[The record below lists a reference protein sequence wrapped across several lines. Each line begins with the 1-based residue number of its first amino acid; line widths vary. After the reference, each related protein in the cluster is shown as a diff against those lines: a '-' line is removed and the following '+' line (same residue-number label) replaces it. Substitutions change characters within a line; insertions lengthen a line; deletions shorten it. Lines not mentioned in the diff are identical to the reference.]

1 MNCGCMMN
9 NLVIGSKR
17 EQFGADQRMAG
28 PGSR

>member
-1 MNCGCMMN
+1 MVN

-17 EQFGADQRMAG
+17 EQFGADQPMAG